1 MGHGNTH
8 KVFSDCALAA
18 GVVVVLANMGVE
30 LLPWIPVFIYASLS

>member
-8 KVFSDCALAA
+8 KVFLTVRLPA

-30 LLPWIPVFIYASLS
+30 LLP